1 MAMTDEEIIN
11 KLSQSPEL
19 LKRVGRLLEI
29 VENKEGRTTLA
40 DDAEECVIEEMRE
53 LGKEVME
60 KWAQDEAQRREH
72 MILES
77 GVAVRKKVKKNST
90 GIQHMGSSV

>member
-1 MAMTDEEIIN
+1 MAMTAEEIIN

-29 VENKEGRTTLA
+29 VENKEGQTTLA
-40 DDAEECVIEEMRE
+40 DDAEECVIEEIRE

-72 MILES
+72 KILES
-77 GVAVRKKVKKNST
+77 GVSVRKKVKKNST